1 MKKLILIIVLFP
13 ITVFSQQY
21 IDVEVWQDGLYV
33 GSFEMQS
40 IYSDDYLEQNA
51 YGYKVAMDKYLRYL
65 EERESRERAERQR
78 NALNQRL
85 RKAGLSSIPSYSGSA
100 AMEGYLS
107 VVERSNSTEYN
118 NLLEKYNNLLNSY
131 NRLKTG
137 YDKLLKERNSNRTSY
152 NSSVNRQSSYSNT
165 SKPSSNYI
173 KSGIRFFHLKQPK
186 AFGGD
191 WGTYTSGLTDIV
203 FVDDKLYSE
212 YYRKVKI
219 KGNVGYIN
227 MNSFK

>member
-1 MKKLILIIVLFP
+1 MKNLILIIFLFP

-21 IDVEVWQDGLYV
+21 IDVDVWQDGLYV

-107 VVERSNSTEYN
+107 VVERSNSSEYN

-152 NSSVNRQSSYSNT
+152 NSSVNKNAIAITSFYLADSRGEDTEFVVKKGQAIYVLECGSSWSYLC
-165 SKPSSNYI
+165 KI
-173 KSGIRFFHLKQPK
+173 RVSG
-186 AFGGD
+186 
-191 WGTYTSGLTDIV
+191 Y
-203 FVDDKLYSE
+203 E
-212 YYRKVKI
+212 
-219 KGNVGYIN
+219 GYAVE
-227 MNSFK
+227 NSFEYN